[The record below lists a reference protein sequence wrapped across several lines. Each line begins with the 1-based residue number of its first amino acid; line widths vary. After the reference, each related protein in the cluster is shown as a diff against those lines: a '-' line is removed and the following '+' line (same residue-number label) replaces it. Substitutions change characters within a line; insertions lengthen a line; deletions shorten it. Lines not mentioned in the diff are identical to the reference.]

1 MKIIHIPKNV
11 GGNPSMINKYL
22 KSMNFKSTIWV
33 YENFYFNFP
42 ADKIITNK
50 KDRFLSRE
58 FKKLLALRYIFENDT
73 IFFNYGAGLY
83 PPYFTLDYSNYPI
96 WKRPLVFIYCFYID
110 LMSKVEIFLIKI
122 LGKKIFI
129 QYQGDD
135 ARQGDFCRSNFSISI
150 VDNVKDKYYSAKT
163 DKMKRKQIRLF
174 GKISSKIY
182 ALNPDL
188 LNVLP
193 QNAEFLPYMG
203 QDLRTIEPKYI
214 NSDHRPIRFGHARV
228 IEV

>member
-1 MKIIHIPKNV
+1 
-11 GGNPSMINKYL
+11 MINKYL

-42 ADKIITNK
+42 ADKIITKK

-122 LGKKIFI
+122 
-129 QYQGDD
+129 
-135 ARQGDFCRSNFSISI
+135 
-150 VDNVKDKYYSAKT
+150 
-163 DKMKRKQIRLF
+163 
-174 GKISSKIY
+174 
-182 ALNPDL
+182 
-188 LNVLP
+188 
-193 QNAEFLPYMG
+193 
-203 QDLRTIEPKYI
+203 
-214 NSDHRPIRFGHARV
+214 
-228 IEV
+228 